1 MCRVS
6 DLVFYWLVVANMEI
20 DPPRNVH
27 WISSVVK
34 LSSNQVDLV
43 K

>member
-6 DLVFYWLVVANMEI
+6 DLVFYWLVVANTEI